1 MIETPPNTPPV
12 SVASPTATPRPQI
25 PLEQLVGA
33 QIRGLRLAVGMT
45 NADLAAAAH
54 LSPGM
59 LSKIEN
65 GQTSPSLSTLQA
77 LATALNMPLGSFFA
91 TFDDKRDATFV
102 KAGEGLTI
110 ERRGSS
116 KGHKYQLLGHSLRS
130 AVQVEPYLIT
140 LTEESDAYPIF
151 THEGT
156 EFIYMLSGEI
166 TYAHGDQ
173 TYRLTPG
180 DSLFFDAGAAHGPLE
195 LRVLPAVYLSLIVT
209 PGDKS

>member
-1 MIETPPNTPPV
+1 MTGTAPP
-12 SVASPTATPRPQI
+12 SRPHI

-45 NADLAAAAH
+45 NADLAGAAN

-110 ERRGSS
+110 ERRGSA

-130 AVQVEPYLIT
+130 SVQVEPYLIT
-140 LTEESDAYPIF
+140 LTEGSDAYPIF

-173 TYRLTPG
+173 TYLLQPG
-180 DSLFFDAGAAHGPLE
+180 DSLFFDSGAAHGPLE
-195 LRVLPAVYLSLIVT
+195 LRTLPAVYLSLIVT
-209 PGDKS
+209 PGAGA